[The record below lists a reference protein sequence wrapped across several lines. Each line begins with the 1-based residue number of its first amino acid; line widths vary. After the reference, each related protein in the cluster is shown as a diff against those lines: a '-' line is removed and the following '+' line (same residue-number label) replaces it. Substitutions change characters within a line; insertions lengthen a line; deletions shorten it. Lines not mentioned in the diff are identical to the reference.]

1 MNKVFVVG
9 VAGGSGSGKT
19 TFAKNLKEALG
30 ENAEM
35 LTCDNYYYANDG
47 LTHEQRAAL
56 NFDSPDA
63 IEFSLMSEHLAALR
77 EGRSVESPVYDFT
90 EHTRLDKTATLQARP
105 VIIVE
110 GILVLSRPELREL
123 MDLKIFVDTDAD
135 ERILRRAKRDMEERG
150 RTFDDI
156 MEQYLTTVKPMHY
169 EHVEPSRAFAD
180 MVLNGGK
187 NPIVLDMVKSRIEL
201 FLATA

>member
-90 EHTRLDKTATLQARP
+90 KHTRLDKTVTLHARP

-169 EHVEPSRAFAD
+169 EYVEPSRAFAD

-187 NPIVLDMVKSRIEL
+187 NPIVLDMVKSRIEF

>member
-90 EHTRLDKTATLQARP
+90 EHTRLDETVTLQARP

>member
-90 EHTRLDKTATLQARP
+90 EHTRLDETVTLQARP

-135 ERILRRAKRDMEERG
+135 ERILRRAKRDMEERR

>member
-63 IEFSLMSEHLAALR
+63 IEFSHRQHDRTDHL
-77 EGRSVESPVYDFT
+77 P
-90 EHTRLDKTATLQARP
+90 
-105 VIIVE
+105 
-110 GILVLSRPELREL
+110 
-123 MDLKIFVDTDAD
+123 
-135 ERILRRAKRDMEERG
+135 
-150 RTFDDI
+150 
-156 MEQYLTTVKPMHY
+156 
-169 EHVEPSRAFAD
+169 
-180 MVLNGGK
+180 
-187 NPIVLDMVKSRIEL
+187 
-201 FLATA
+201 

>member
-1 MNKVFVVG
+1 MDKVFVVG

-19 TFAKNLKEALG
+19 TFAKKLKETLG
-30 ENAEM
+30 DSAEM

-77 EGRSVESPVYDFT
+77 EGRSVESPIYDFT
-90 EHTRLDKTATLQARP
+90 EHTRLDKTVTVHARP

-180 MVLNGGK
+180 MVLNGGM

-201 FLATA
+201 FHATA